1 MKKICMLLLSAL
13 LLLPLCVV
21 SADSPS
27 PVSASYNSTANTVT
41 VDGVVAARKNAA
53 VVVMITQADNPA
65 AVGETTPNTIVSIVR
80 SGADGRVTHT
90 EKMPASFAGGRY
102 EVFMQSQTG
111 TGAGYFIYPVKTDI
125 AVVLPYING
134 ATTAA
139 EMERRVWEK
148 RDPLAIDEIVFL
160 PVKTPVSQVLYALK
174 PATGYASADAFL
186 YAYNN
191 ALAAVALQ
199 NSEVVSDV
207 LRTYGTAINVD
218 TAIYDGLTED
228 ELPLFEGYMYAENYL
243 LRLVEDAF
251 SDNITRARLK
261 AAKSW
266 NALKTQ
272 LIAADNDTQL
282 SPDKTYFSQLASVDT
297 FYQQLFAGIENV
309 DTMDGIRTLYYNT
322 SYACYEAEQAAEEE
336 DDDDDRGF
344 GGGGGS
350 VGGSIG
356 GFTPVK
362 EKEEPKE
369 DPKDEPP
376 LTAPAFSDVEKHWSR
391 DYVEV
396 LSEAGIISG
405 FPDGTFKPEASVTR
419 AETIKMIV
427 MLAGANVDAGAED
440 GFGDVNADDWF
451 APYVSAGVANGY
463 IFGNADGNFNPTE
476 NITRED
482 VCVILYRA
490 LQLDGDAS
498 AVTFKDREV
507 ISSYAKEAVEKL
519 VAAGIVQ
526 GDDTGAFNP
535 RKAISRGEIA
545 TLLSRAMQIG
555 KE

>member
-21 SADSPS
+21 SADTPN
-27 PVSASYNSTANTVT
+27 PVSVSYNSTANTVT
-41 VDGVVAARKNAA
+41 VDGVVATRRNAA
-53 VVVMITQADNPA
+53 VVVMITQDDSPA
-65 AVGETTPNTIVSIVR
+65 LVTETTPNTIISVVR

-90 EKMPASFAGGRY
+90 EKIPSGFAGGRY

-111 TGAGYFIYPVKTDI
+111 TGVGYFIYPVKTDI
-125 AVVLPYING
+125 AAELPYING
-134 ATTAA
+134 ATSAL
-139 EMERRVWEK
+139 ELESRVWEK
-148 RDPLAIDEIVFL
+148 RDPLAIDEVVFL
-160 PVKTPVSQVLYALK
+160 PVKTPASQVLYALK
-174 PATGYASADAFL
+174 PATGYADADAFL

-199 NSEVVSDV
+199 NSEAVSDV

-218 TAIYDGLTED
+218 TAIYDALTAD
-228 ELPLFEGYMYAENYL
+228 EKPLFDGYMYAENYL
-243 LRLVEDAF
+243 QRSVEDAF

-266 NALKTQ
+266 DALKTQ
-272 LIAADNDTQL
+272 LIAEDNDTQL

-297 FYQQLFAGIENV
+297 FYQQLFAGIESA
-309 DTMDGIRTLYYNT
+309 DTMDAIRTLYYNT
-322 SYACYEAEQAAEEE
+322 SYACYQAEQAALEGD

-344 GGGGGS
+344 GGSVGGS
-350 VGGSIG
+350 VGG
-356 GFTPVK
+356 FMPVK
-362 EKEEPKE
+362 DKEEPKE

-376 LTAPAFSDVEKHWSR
+376 ASSPKFSDVEKHWSR
-391 DYVEV
+391 ESVEA
-396 LSEAGIISG
+396 LSDAGIISG
-405 FPDGTFKPEASVTR
+405 FPDGSFKPDASVTR

-427 MLAGANVDAGAED
+427 VLAGVSTDTETAS
-440 GFGDVNADDWF
+440 GFGDVDSADWF
-451 APYVSAGVANGY
+451 APFVNAGVANGY
-463 IFGNADGNFNPTE
+463 IFGNEEGNFNPAA

-490 LQLDGDAS
+490 LGLSDDAS
-498 AVTFKDREV
+498 EATFTDSEA

-519 VAAGIVQ
+519 VAAGIVK

-535 RKAISRGEIA
+535 QKAITRGEIA
-545 TLLSRAMQIG
+545 TLLHRAMQIG